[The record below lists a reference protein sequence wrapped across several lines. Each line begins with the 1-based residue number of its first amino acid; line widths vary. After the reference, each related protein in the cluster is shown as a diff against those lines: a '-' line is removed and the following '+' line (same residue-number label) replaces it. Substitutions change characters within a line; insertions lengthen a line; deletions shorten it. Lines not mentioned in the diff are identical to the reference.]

1 MVFPLGKMTFVP
13 HFAELRASRSSI
25 ILTRACSLRVVPLL
39 IASVVWVVFEKW
51 DHRGTQGIH
60 IKWSS
65 RNRNMTIKH
74 QIRNHDESWFYL
86 ILIMYMYGFKIY
98 NKCLGAIQKM
108 PSIEMGRPANEI
120 EWNRPTKSKYGHIYI
135 FWLHIFNLG
144 VLIYYSKTLAT
155 TTQFAVLFQVP
166 VCWTTQGSSQWIY
179 DLEVETKA
187 PGVDPSINIHKPI
200 HWSSTGELHFLIVQ
214 LIKVP
219 SHKSYPQSSCS
230 RHGTWLTVWLFN
242 IAMENHNF

>member
-74 QIRNHDESWFYL
+74 QIRNHDESWFYV

-120 EWNRPTKSKYGHIYI
+120 DQQNRSMGISIYSDCIYSTWVFLFIIVRHWQPQPSLQFRSKSPSAEQLRVHPNEYMIWRLKPR
-135 FWLHIFNLG
+135 LLG
-144 VLIYYSKTLAT
+144 LIH
-155 TTQFAVLFQVP
+155 P
-166 VCWTTQGSSQWIY
+166 
-179 DLEVETKA
+179 
-187 PGVDPSINIHKPI
+187 
-200 HWSSTGELHFLIVQ
+200 
-214 LIKVP
+214 
-219 SHKSYPQSSCS
+219 
-230 RHGTWLTVWLFN
+230 
-242 IAMENHNF
+242 